1 MTVEPERARP
11 VPQQILASHSLARA
25 IPGRRPAWRSALV
38 LGRRKPVGAVCL
50 LILVVLTFCA
60 VFARQIAPYDPTETA
75 PSKSL
80 QGPSTRHVFGTDQ
93 FGRDVFSRILFGSRV
108 SLMAGVLATTIGV
121 LAGAIVGLL
130 GAYAGGITDMVIQRI
145 ADAIMALPGLLVLM
159 VLAILLGPSFGNI
172 IFAISLFVAPVA
184 ARIVR
189 GSVLVAK
196 GQLYV
201 EGARVVGAGP
211 VRIMARHVVPNIL
224 APIIVIASITVGNA
238 ILVETSVSFLGL
250 GVRPPEPTWGNMLS
264 REGRQFMREAPWLAW
279 FPGLAITITVLAAN
293 MLGDTLRD
301 ILDPRLRGR

>member
-1 MTVEPERARP
+1 MTEEPERARP
-11 VPQQILASHSLARA
+11 VSQQILASHALARA
-25 IPGRRPAWRSALV
+25 IPGRRPAWRSALL

-60 VFARQIAPYDPTETA
+60 VFACQIAPYDPTATA
-75 PSKSL
+75 PSESL
-80 QGPSTRHVFGTDQ
+80 HGPSTRHVFGTDQ

-159 VLAILLGPSFGNI
+159 VLAILLGPSLGNI

-189 GSVLVAK
+189 GSVLVVK

-224 APIIVIASITVGNA
+224 APIIVGMN
-238 ILVETSVSFLGL
+238 IL
-250 GVRPPEPTWGNMLS
+250 
-264 REGRQFMREAPWLAW
+264 
-279 FPGLAITITVLAAN
+279 I
-293 MLGDTLRD
+293 D
-301 ILDPRLRGR
+301 ISYGYIDPRIRQA